1 MCRAICVPGLGL
13 LVLAG
18 CLGLQTRPSREEIER
33 DKELAAVPVVGDVT
47 EVGNAGPLQVSGVG
61 LVTDLEGTGGSPRGQ
76 YRKMLEQ
83 DLRKRKIEN
92 VEKLFDSPNN
102 ALVLVTGFIL
112 PGARKH
118 DPIDLQISLPANS
131 PATSL
136 RGGYLQLC
144 TLRNYE
150 ATKHID
156 PDYKGGNRLLEGH
169 VLAVGKGPLLVFGN
183 ADDKSDLKRARV
195 WEGGVSLTE
204 RPFFLVLKKDST
216 FFLVLKKDNKSAAIA
231 NAVASRINLKFPAD
245 PKKQEFVQRHQQ
257 LFLLDDV
264 THQIN
269 ETFEPTSLG
278 QNGDA
283 AKAISKDIVNVRVP
297 YAYRY
302 NPERYL
308 RVARLIPLGEDA
320 ESHGKYRRLLHT
332 MLQDPNPKVCVR
344 AALRLE
350 ALGKESVAALQQGL
364 TSEHASVRFAA
375 AEALTYL
382 GSTSGVDALARAAVE
397 QPDVRAYALIA
408 LAGLNESACRHKLQ
422 ELLTAG
428 DPEVRAGAF
437 EVLRLP
443 IDEEFRAE
451 LMHCRTERDRDET
464 TKRFEAEISRALGG
478 ENLQAFWLH
487 QVAPQGARAVNFAV
501 ARRAEIVLFG
511 SDIALAG
518 EVRVKAGEEFV
529 ITAAAGDSR
538 CYVTRISAQHGE
550 QRKACSVRLDDV
562 LRTMVDMGGQYAEA
576 VDLLRKL
583 DDQQGLNCG
592 VRLLTPPQ
600 ALPLEDLVADAH
612 GAMRTTGGD

>member
-33 DKELAAVPVVGDVT
+33 DKELAAVRVVGDVT

-76 YRKMLEQ
+76 FRTMLEK
-83 DLRKRKIEN
+83 DLRQRKVDN
-92 VEKLFDSPNN
+92 VAKLFDSPNN
-102 ALVLVTGFIL
+102 ALVLVTGFI
-112 PGARKH
+112 PAGARKH
-118 DPIDLQISLPANS
+118 DPIDLQITLPENS
-131 PATSL
+131 SASSL

-150 ATKHID
+150 STKNIN
-156 PDYKGGNRLLEGH
+156 PDYKGGNRLMEGH
-169 VLAVGKGPLLVFGN
+169 PLAVGKGPLLVFGN
-183 ADDKSDLKRARV
+183 AAGNASDKADLKRARV

-204 RPFFLVLKKDST
+204 RPFFLVLKKDS
-216 FFLVLKKDNKSAAIA
+216 KSAAIA

-245 PKKQEFVQRHQQ
+245 AKKQEFVQRHQQ

-278 QNGDA
+278 HSGDA
-283 AKAISKDIVNVRVP
+283 AKAIGKDVVNVRVP

-308 RVARLIPLGEDA
+308 RVARLIPLVEDA
-320 ESHGKYRRLLHT
+320 DSHGKYRRLLHT

-382 GSTSGVDALARAAVE
+382 GSTAGVDALARAAVE

-422 ELLTAG
+422 ELLMAG

-437 EVLRLP
+437 ETLRLP
-443 IDEEFRAE
+443 IDEEFRTE
-451 LMHCRTERDRDET
+451 LMHCRTDRDRDET
-464 TKRFEAEISRALGG
+464 TKRFEAEINRALGG

-487 QVAPQGARAVNFAV
+487 QVAPQGARAVNFAI

-511 SDIALAG
+511 SDIALSG

-583 DDQQGLNCG
+583 DDQQGLNCS
-592 VRLLTPPQ
+592 VRLLSPPQ
-600 ALPLEDLVADAH
+600 ALPLEELVADAR
-612 GAMRTTGGD
+612 GAMKTTGGE

>member
-1 MCRAICVPGLGL
+1 MCRAICVPGLAL
-13 LVLAG
+13 LVGLAG

-33 DKELAAVPVVGDVT
+33 DKELATVRVVGDVT

-76 YRKMLEQ
+76 FRTLLEK
-83 DLRKRKIEN
+83 DLRQRKVDN
-92 VEKLFDSPNN
+92 VGKLFDSPNN
-102 ALVLVTGFIL
+102 ALVLVTGFIP

-118 DPIDLQISLPANS
+118 DPIDLQITLPENS
-131 PATSL
+131 PAGSL

-150 ATKHID
+150 ATKNID

-183 ADDKSDLKRARV
+183 AGDKSDLKRARV

-204 RPFFLVLKKDST
+204 RPFFLVLKKDS
-216 FFLVLKKDNKSAAIA
+216 KSAAIA

-269 ETFEPTSLG
+269 EKFEPTSLG
-278 QNGDA
+278 QSGDA
-283 AKAISKDIVNVRVP
+283 AKAIGKDVVNVRVP

-308 RVARLIPLGEDA
+308 RVARLIPLVEDA
-320 ESHGKYRRLLHT
+320 DSHGKYRRLLHT
-332 MLQDPNPKVCVR
+332 MLQDPNPKVCIR

-364 TSEHASVRFAA
+364 TSGHAAVRFAA

-382 GSTSGVDALARAAVE
+382 GSTSGVDELARAAVE

-408 LAGLNESACRHKLQ
+408 LAGLIESACRHKLQ
-422 ELLTAG
+422 ELLSAG
-428 DPEVRAGAF
+428 DAEVRAGAF
-437 EVLRLP
+437 EALRLTYAG
-443 IDEEFRAE
+443 DCRNEKE
-451 LMHCRTERDRDET
+451 LDAAMERR
-464 TKRFEAEISRALGG
+464 LGG

-487 QVAPQGARAVNFAV
+487 QVAPQGAKAVNFAIS
-501 ARRAEIVLFG
+501 RRAEIILFG
-511 SDIALAG
+511 SDIALSG
-518 EVRVKAGEEFV
+518 EVHVKAGEEFV
-529 ITAAAGDSR
+529 ITVAAGDGR

-550 QRKACSVRLDDV
+550 QRKSCSLRLDDV
-562 LRTMVDMGGQYAEA
+562 LRTLVDLGGQYPEA

-583 DDQQGLNCG
+583 DDQQGLNCN

-600 ALPLEDLVADAH
+600 ALPLEDLVADARN
-612 GAMRTTGGD
+612 AMKTTGSVE